1 MSGIQKYSFPN
12 RSLATYDPFADTGDT
27 TEVTVQ
33 GYIHI
38 RIQQRNGRKTITT
51 VQGLPVVIDQKKL
64 VKAFKKDEE
73 WGDVIQ
79 LSGDQ
84 RQKVTDFLVAEGI
97 SKKDKIKIHG
107 F

>member
-33 GYIHI
+33 GYIRNYWLITDI

-64 VKAFKKDEE
+64 VKAFKK
-73 WGDVIQ
+73 VI
-79 LSGDQ
+79 LD
-84 RQKVTDFLVAEGI
+84 
-97 SKKDKIKIHG
+97 
-107 F
+107 